1 MKRPLFSCVIPVKGP
16 RPYFD
21 EALRSL
27 LSQGMGDDLEIIVQD
42 ADVRSGGVGE
52 SGVGELNHEIHER
65 HENGR
70 GVRGQEL
77 AVNDGGLEGVRWFCE
92 ADKGQSDALNK
103 GFAKAKGDWF
113 FWLNADDV
121 LLPGA
126 LKKILDRINK
136 IDGINWI
143 AGNQLLID
151 DAGKVLKCSVGNGWH
166 DWLYRHAVPHVNGP
180 SAFFRRELFE
190 KVGGFDTSLHICM
203 DWDLWIRFMKAGAQ
217 FHRIDEYMWAM
228 RQWAGSKTQG
238 DSCAADWH
246 GKEVGRMLAKNRFVV
261 TRRGIFKLRL
271 WRMMD
276 GSYLRGWVDTLRM
289 RGRTL

>member
-52 SGVGELNHEIHER
+52 LNHEIHER

-77 AVNDGGLEGVRWFCE
+77 AVNDGGLEGVRWSCE

>member
-52 SGVGELNHEIHER
+52 LNHEIHER

-70 GVRGQEL
+70 EVRGQEL

>member
-77 AVNDGGLEGVRWFCE
+77 AVNDGGLDGVRWFRE

-103 GFAKAKGDWF
+103 GFKKAKGEWL

-126 LKKILDRINK
+126 LKRL
-136 IDGINWI
+136 
-143 AGNQLLID
+143 
-151 DAGKVLKCSVGNGWH
+151 
-166 DWLYRHAVPHVNGP
+166 
-180 SAFFRRELFE
+180 ELRV
-190 KVGGFDTSLHICM
+190 KSL
-203 DWDLWIRFMKAGAQ
+203 R
-217 FHRIDEYMWAM
+217 MWS
-228 RQWAGSKTQG
+228 GS
-238 DSCAADWH
+238 
-246 GKEVGRMLAKNRFVV
+246 
-261 TRRGIFKLRL
+261 RGIWFLLMARVGL
-271 WRMMD
+271 FAV
-276 GSYLRGWVDTLRM
+276 RGIAVGIALMKVSRFAFL
-289 RGRTL
+289 GRAAFLGVSFLSVLAGLM

>member
-42 ADVRSGGVGE
+42 ADVRSG
-52 SGVGELNHEIHER
+52 GVGELNHEIHER

-151 DAGKVLKCSVGNGWH
+151 DAGKVLKCSVGNRWH
-166 DWLYRHAVPHVNGP
+166 DGLYRHAVPHVNGP

-276 GSYLRGWVDTLRM
+276 GSYLRGWIDTMLM